1 MELARSVDGL
11 YRERILEHAS
21 SPHNWTPP
29 APPLE
34 QVDLQFRDLNPVCG
48 DDLTVKLAVQPNGE
62 IFGVRFEGHG
72 CAICQAAAS
81 MASDEI
87 RHRRTSEIL
96 ALDRSF
102 ILELLGTEIPP
113 LRLRCALLPLKVLK
127 SAALGRPADW
137 EPGAAGSAVSANP
150 ERAHLPRGVTRSAPG

>member
-1 MELARSVDGL
+1 MESGRRTEEL
-11 YRERILEHAS
+11 YRERILEHAA

-29 APPLE
+29 ASPLDR
-34 QVDLQFRDLNPVCG
+34 VDLEFRELNPMCG
-48 DDLTVKLAVQPNGE
+48 DDLTVKLAVRPGGQ
-62 IFGVRFEGHG
+62 ILDVRFEGHA
-72 CAICQAAAS
+72 CAICKAAAS

-96 ALDRSF
+96 ALDQSF
-102 ILELLGTEIPP
+102 ILQLLGTEIPP

-137 EPGAAGSAVSANP
+137 EPGTAASADRRN
-150 ERAHLPRGVTRSAPG
+150 R

>member
-1 MELARSVDGL
+1 MESAGRIEEL
-11 YRERILEHAS
+11 YLERILEHVRA
-21 SPHNWTPP
+21 PHNWSPP
-29 APPLE
+29 ASPLDR
-34 QVDLQFRDLNPVCG
+34 VDLQHRELNPVCG
-48 DDLTVKLAVQPNGE
+48 DDLTIKLTVEDDGA
-62 IFGVRFEGHG
+62 IHDVRFEGHG

-81 MASDEI
+81 MASDQI
-87 RHRRTSEIL
+87 RGMRTSEIL

-137 EPGAAGSAVSANP
+137 EP
-150 ERAHLPRGVTRSAPG
+150 AP

>member
-1 MELARSVDGL
+1 MERAHSTEEL

-29 APPLE
+29 AAALDR
-34 QVDLQFRDLNPVCG
+34 VDLEFRDLNPVCG
-48 DDLTVKLAVQPNGE
+48 DDLTVKLAVQPDGE
-62 IFGVRFEGHG
+62 IVDVRFEGHG

-87 RHRRTSEIL
+87 RHKRTSEIL
-96 ALDRSF
+96 ALDQSF

-127 SAALGRPADW
+127 SAALGRLADW
-137 EPGAAGSAVSANP
+137 EPGTTASSARRNP
-150 ERAHLPRGVTRSAPG
+150 

>member
-1 MELARSVDGL
+1 VASARSIEKL

-21 SPHNWTPP
+21 SPHNWSPP
-29 APPLE
+29 APPLGR
-34 QVDLQFRDLNPVCG
+34 VDLQFRELNPLCG
-48 DDLTVKLAVQPNGE
+48 DDLTVKLAVQQDGQ
-62 IFGVRFEGHG
+62 ILDVRFEGHG

-87 RHRRTSEIL
+87 RHRQTSEIL
-96 ALDRSF
+96 ALDQSF
-102 ILELLGTEIPP
+102 ILRLLGAEIPP

-137 EPGAAGSAVSANP
+137 EPSTAASDARRNP
-150 ERAHLPRGVTRSAPG
+150 